1 MAGSIGINQTP
12 ASASLAQSPIIFTVD
27 ANDADILASS
37 SMQYVAELTYW
48 TGSILVSGSADYTLT
63 KYPNN
68 SEKGIFD
75 FSKIINST
83 LTEKLQEND
92 SNAVYFKGKFYS
104 QFLISGSTTF
114 ATSSST
120 ITSDVYCAI
129 DGYGIF
135 PENITSSLEDKSP
148 FFPLMTDGP
157 ATQSFFN
164 LDGTTASGYGRM
176 GVWKNGINDVS
187 ATQLIYSSSGN
198 DNHAIPLYTS
208 GDTSALIESF
218 PIAVNEPDWVVDRTD
233 LEWFTIQAYNA
244 TTPVGEPLR
253 FEVKCDQKYPNVR
266 IKWKNRFGQF
276 DNFNFDMVSRESF
289 STTKRTYQPQVG
301 SWDSSTLSYNQYD
314 SSVENYVSDSSQTLQ
329 VNTDWVSE
337 DYNEIFKQLLVS
349 DEIYWIYNSDG
360 DIKPLT
366 IKTSNLQFKTGVVD
380 KLIRYTF
387 DFDLG
392 QNYKLIL

>member
-1 MAGSIGINQTP
+1 MSISINQTP
-12 ASASLAQSPIIFTVD
+12 ASASLAQSPIIFSVLESD
-27 ANDADILASS
+27 ANILASS

-48 TGSILVSGSADYTLT
+48 TGSIVVSGSSDYTLT

-68 SEKGIFD
+68 SDYGIFD
-75 FSKIINST
+75 LSKIINST
-83 LTEKLQEND
+83 LTEKLQQNQ
-92 SNAVYFKGKFYS
+92 SNAVYFKARFYP
-104 QFLISGSTTF
+104 QFLISGSTQF
-114 ATSSST
+114 ATGSST
-120 ITSDVYCAI
+120 TSDIFCAI

-135 PENITSSLEDKSP
+135 PENITSSLEDKTP
-148 FFPLMTDGP
+148 LWPLMTDGP

-164 LDGTTASGYGRM
+164 ADGTTASGYGRM
-176 GVWKNGINDVS
+176 GVWKNGINDVY
-187 ATQLIYSSSGN
+187 ATQLIYSSSTN
-198 DNHAIPLYTS
+198 DNDAVPLYTN
-208 GDTSALIESF
+208 GDTSALIQSF
-218 PIAVNEPDWVVDRTD
+218 PIGVNESDWVIDRTD
-233 LEWFTIQAYNA
+233 LEWFTIQAYYA
-244 TTPVGEPLR
+244 GTPVGEPLR
-253 FEVKCDQKYPNVR
+253 FEVKCEQKYPNVR

-314 SSVENYVSDSSQTLQ
+314 SSVENYVSDSNQTLQ

-349 DEIYWIYNSDG
+349 DEIYWIYNSNG
-360 DIKPLT
+360 DIKPLA
-366 IKTSNLQFKTGVVD
+366 IKTSNIQFKTGVVD